1 MREEEQEERS
11 VSIVR
16 EALQRRWQDLL
27 GGREAK
33 IAYHADFCWNLTW
46 KNIDLSMSVGK
57 DRPKAAKMLVTAA
70 SDPPGWKRT
79 FSCLVWFAKINLFKR
94 YSKVYILTHHSA

>member
-1 MREEEQEERS
+1 MREEEQEEQS
-11 VSIVR
+11 DSIVR
-16 EALQRRWQDLL
+16 GALQRRWQDLP
-27 GGREAK
+27 GRREAK

-79 FSCLVWFAKINLFKR
+79 YSCLLGLI
-94 YSKVYILTHHSA
+94 